1 MNKLLDQLKSLGVEL
16 GAEKT
21 EFKQREK
28 LDLPAL
34 LGGEWLETPYGRTL
48 HIQQDLELNAVQG
61 KIPLQCTK
69 IASNVLELF
78 NISHVLEESTISP
91 TRICFFD
98 TETSGL
104 NIGSGT
110 FVFLSGFSH
119 FMEDGSV
126 RVDQFFLPH
135 PSEEKAFIHAVQ
147 EFLTRYS
154 ILSSYNG
161 KGFDVPMLRSRFI
174 LNDMEDDGLEKT
186 HLDLLFLARSL
197 WKRRLA
203 SCRLVEI
210 EESILHF
217 SRSGQDVPGWLV
229 PILYQD
235 YLREGKAE
243 PLKDVLYHNAQDVI
257 SLAALFNVIHAM
269 LNDER
274 ETYNIEETDD
284 FASLGYLYEKLRKF
298 DLSASYFRTY
308 FAEKGNNAAPEVLYD
323 YAWMQRRQENWSEAL
338 TYWQRAASQAHYPSM
353 IELAKYYE
361 HQAKDLEQALF
372 WTKKVQDA
380 GKIEQDMIVKDDIR
394 KRKDRLDRKYGNK
407 TNGRL

>member
-16 GAEKT
+16 GVEKK

-28 LDLPAL
+28 LDLPAI

-48 HIQQDLELNAVQG
+48 HIQQNLELGAIQG

-91 TRICFFD
+91 TQICFFD
-98 TETSGL
+98 TETSSL
-104 NIGSGT
+104 NIGSGA

-119 FMEDGSV
+119 FTEDGRL

-135 PSEEKAFIHAVQ
+135 PSEEKAFIYAVQ
-147 EFLTRYS
+147 EFLTHYS

-161 KGFDVPMLRSRFI
+161 KSFDVPMLRSRFI

-186 HLDLLFLARSL
+186 HLDLLFLARNL

-229 PILYQD
+229 PIIYQD

-243 PLKDVLYHNAQDVI
+243 ALKDVLYHNAQDVI
-257 SLAALFNVIHAM
+257 SLAALFNVVHAM
-269 LNDER
+269 LNGER
-274 ETYNIEETDD
+274 EIYSIEEADD
-284 FASLGYLYEKLRKF
+284 FASLGYLYEKLRRF
-298 DLSASYFRTY
+298 DLSSSYFGAY
-308 FAEKGNNAAPEVLYD
+308 FAEKGDSATPEVMYD
-323 YAWMQRRQENWSEAL
+323 YAWMQRRKENWSEAVK
-338 TYWQRAASQAHYPSM
+338 YWHLAAEKDHLPSM
-353 IELAKYYE
+353 VELAKYYE
-361 HQAKDLEQALF
+361 HQTKDVQQALQ
-372 WTKKVQDA
+372 WLE
-380 GKIEQDMIVKDDIR
+380 KIKDHDPKAQELVKDDLQKRTLRLER
-394 KRKDRLDRKYGNK
+394 KGKKNDEN
-407 TNGRL
+407 